1 MAHRPTVATALRA
14 ALQQPRRTL
23 LAGITTIAITL
34 IACGQTLTT
43 PPPAPPITE
52 ASSQAE
58 IRSHALEYVSGST
71 AKVEQ
76 LIGDYDVATKQRT
89 YNQTASRYGIW
100 GSDLGNSFEHNGRAY
115 FLFGDTIGKYG
126 GDVIGVSDA
135 TDPSAPLG
143 LDFLTNPDGSYLRV
157 ELDGIAMDG
166 YNIPV
171 AGISLDGAMYVAVK
185 TNYTLGQQSSVTLL
199 THFDEATQH
208 FTVLR
213 ELSRLP
219 NGRFIT
225 LTMREAPPGLIG
237 LPDDRRYVLV
247 FGTGEYRRSD
257 AYLMAVPVDS
267 FETGEGT
274 LYYTSTGRNGPNWTE
289 TPWAAAPI
297 IDHPTIGDISFSY
310 IEPLA
315 TWVAL
320 YDSRSPRGLT
330 LRSAPQPWGPWS
342 APQVVWDPRKD
353 AGYGSFIYDPNRSD
367 NAHLA
372 GPIIPADRDPFRLF
386 GGFYAPYI
394 IERLTRVEGEYVTL
408 QYVLSTWNPYVVVR
422 MQSTLRV
429 AS

>member
-1 MAHRPTVATALRA
+1 MAPRPSFATAV
-14 ALQQPRRTL
+14 
-23 LAGITTIAITL
+23 TL
-34 IACGQTLTT
+34 IVACGQTMTT
-43 PPPAPPITE
+43 PPPSTSIAE
-52 ASSQAE
+52 ARSQAE
-58 IRSHALEYVSGST
+58 VKSHALEYVSGST

-76 LIGDYDVATKQRT
+76 LIGDYDIATTERT

-100 GSDLGNSFEHNGRAY
+100 GTDLGNSFEHNGRAY

-171 AGISLDGAMYVAVK
+171 AGISLDGAVYVAVK
-185 TNYTLGQQSSVTLL
+185 TNYTPGQQTSVTLL
-199 THFDEATQH
+199 TRYDETTQH

-225 LTMREAPPGLIG
+225 LTMREAPPGLKG
-237 LPDDRRYVLV
+237 LPADRRYVLV

-267 FETGEGT
+267 FDTGEGT
-274 LYYTSTGRNGPNWTE
+274 LYYTSTGLDGPNWSAM
-289 TPWAAAPI
+289 PWAATPI
-297 IDHPTIGDISFSY
+297 IDHPTIGDISFTY
-310 IEPLA
+310 VEELA

-320 YDSRSPRGLT
+320 YDSRSPRGIA
-330 LRSAPQPWGPWS
+330 LRYAPQPWGPWS
-342 APQVVWDPRKD
+342 PPQVVWDPRKD
-353 AGYGSFIYDPNRSD
+353 AGYGTFIYDPNRSD

-372 GPIIPADRDPFRLF
+372 GPIIPADRDPMRLF

-394 IERLTRVEGEYVTL
+394 IERLTRVEGEHVTL

-422 MQSTLRV
+422 MRSTLRV
-429 AS
+429 AP